1 MVYLVEALLHSN
13 LPQDTQID
21 VFVSSLNAQSLEVSL
36 IQ

>member
-13 LPQDTQID
+13 LLQDTQTD
-21 VFVSSLNAQSLEVSL
+21 VFVSSLNAQLLEVSL